1 MLVAPTSGTPPF
13 TYTWENSNSVAALG
27 TNLFTGLQT
36 VIATDINGCQGDV
49 SYFIGNTPPPVAEYS
64 YYLDSCTSEITLFSE
79 TEDIVYSYWKIGEEL
94 LSNESSTTLQLKQ
107 GGVYPITLISA
118 TEYCSDSVTQI
129 IDLISTDVLNRVNFP
144 NVFTPNND
152 FKNDYFTLNGLKE
165 CDQGIFRIFNR
176 WGDEMYYTLAPL
188 LEPWDGKHLGVD
200 VAEGTYFY
208 ILDLKY
214 TKLKGVLNLYR

>member
-1 MLVAPTSGTPPF
+1 METL
-13 TYTWENSNSVAALG
+13 
-27 TNLFTGLQT
+27 
-36 VIATDINGCQGDV
+36 
-49 SYFIGNTPPPVAEYS
+49 PPPVAEYS
-64 YYLDSCTSEITLFSE
+64 YYLYSCTSEITLFSE

-94 LSNESSTTLQLKQ
+94 LSKESSTTLQLKQ

-129 IDLISTDVLNRVNFP
+129 IDLFSTDVLNRVNFP
-144 NVFTPNND
+144 IFFTPNND

-165 CDQGIFRIFNR
+165 CDQGILRIFNR

-188 LEPWDGKHLGVD
+188 LEPWDVKHLGVD